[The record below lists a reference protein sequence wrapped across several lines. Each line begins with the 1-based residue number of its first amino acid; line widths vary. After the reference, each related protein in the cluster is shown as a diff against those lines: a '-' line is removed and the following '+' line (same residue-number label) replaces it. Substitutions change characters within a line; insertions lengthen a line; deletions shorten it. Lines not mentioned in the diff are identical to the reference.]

1 MKTITPEDN
10 WPESWK
16 YSFPYD
22 QHEIY
27 DEITNHG
34 YAYAYSNRR
43 NSTIEMVQEVI
54 PAGGRILDMAG
65 AQGNFS
71 LTLAELGYNVT
82 WNDLRE
88 ELIDYIKLKHEHGT
102 INFAPGNA
110 FELEF
115 EQPFDCVVA
124 TEIIEHVA
132 HPDDFLRKLA
142 NLVRPGGYVV
152 LTTPNGAYFRNKLPR
167 FSDCENP
174 EVFEEKQFQP
184 NSDGHIFLM
193 WPDELDSLAERAGLR
208 IDKLGLFTT
217 PLTNGHMKTSTLLKV
232 LPRKVV
238 MGIESVVRRLPSVLK
253 NRVMVHAG
261 ARYQRPEAGTEPV
274 ASADEQPTRH
284 TNAA

>member
-1 MKTITPEDN
+1 MKKIEPQAD

-22 QHEIY
+22 QEEIY
-27 DEITNHG
+27 DQVTNHG
-34 YAYAYSNRR
+34 YAYAYRNRR
-43 NSTIEMVQEVI
+43 ESTIKMVQEVV
-54 PAGGRILDMAG
+54 PTGGRILDMAG

-88 ELIDYIKLKHEHGT
+88 ELVGYVKLKHEHGN
-102 INFAPGNA
+102 IDFAPGNA

-115 EQPFDCVVA
+115 DSLFDCVVA

-142 NLVRPGGYVV
+142 QLVRPGGYIV
-152 LTTPNGAYFRNKLPR
+152 LTTPNGSYFRNKLPR

-174 EVFEEKQFQP
+174 GAFEDQQFKP
-184 NSDGHIFLM
+184 NCDGHIFLM
-193 WPDELDSLAERAGLR
+193 WPDELESLAQSAGLH
-208 IDKLGLFTT
+208 IDQLKLFTN
-217 PLTNGHMKTSTLLKV
+217 PLTNGHVKTSALLKV
-232 LPRKVV
+232 VPRKVV
-238 MGIESVVRRLPSVLK
+238 MGIESALRFLPTKLT

-261 ARYQRPEAGTEPV
+261 ARYQRPEA
-274 ASADEQPTRH
+274 A
-284 TNAA
+284 